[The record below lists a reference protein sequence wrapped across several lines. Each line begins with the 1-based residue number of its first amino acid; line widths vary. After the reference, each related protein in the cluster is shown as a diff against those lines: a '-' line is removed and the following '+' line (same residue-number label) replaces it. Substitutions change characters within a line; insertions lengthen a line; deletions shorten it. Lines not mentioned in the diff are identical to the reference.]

1 MNIALHY
8 EVQDLYARYARAVD
22 DARFDDWLALF
33 DTECAYYV
41 IPRENAQRGLEL
53 PIVRCRTRDM
63 LTGLRRRGADGA
75 GRS

>member
-33 DTECAYYV
+33 DTDCACLLY
-41 IPRENAQRGLEL
+41 PSDAAADLQ
-53 PIVRCRTRDM
+53 P
-63 LTGLRRRGADGA
+63 LTHLLS
-75 GRS
+75 RSDTK